1 MKRHWRTIAIVTA
14 VVVIALSVVAVAYGA
29 TRTTRRAAGSS
40 ACGALMSNPKA
51 VKAMQ
56 GLRAEHRQ
64 EMQTWNDQ
72 YGADPSSAEAQA
84 ALEALREEHG
94 NDMRDLFK
102 KLGIKVPAGAGP
114 GGMMRG
120 SGGCGAACGGAG
132 SGSAAGA
139 RGTGDGNGM
148 MGSGGGMMG
157 GWSY

>member
-1 MKRHWRTIAIVTA
+1 MKRHWRTIAVVAA

-29 TRTTRRAAGSS
+29 TRATRRAAGSA

-51 VKAMQ
+51 VKEMQ
-56 GLRAEHRQ
+56 SLRAEHRQ
-64 EMQTWNDQ
+64 EMQAWIDK
-72 YGADPSSAEAQA
+72 YDADPSSAEAQA
-84 ALEALREEHG
+84 ALKALRGEHW
-94 NDMRDLFK
+94 NAMRDLFK
-102 KLGIKVPAGAGP
+102 KLGIKVPAGVVP

-132 SGSAAGA
+132 SGAGA
-139 RGTGDGNGM
+139 QGTGYRSGM

>member
-1 MKRHWRTIAIVTA
+1 MKRHWRTIGIVTA

-29 TRTTRRAAGSS
+29 TRTTRRAAGNA

-64 EMQTWNDQ
+64 EMQAWIDQ

-84 ALEALREEHG
+84 ALKALREEHW

-102 KLGIKVPAGAGP
+102 KLGIEAPAGVGP
-114 GGMMRG
+114 GGMMG
-120 SGGCGAACGGAG
+120 GPGGCGAACGGAG
-132 SGSAAGA
+132 SGAGA
-139 RGTGDGNGM
+139 QGTGYGSGM
-148 MGSGGGMMG
+148 MGSSGGMMG

>member
-1 MKRHWRTIAIVTA
+1 MKRHWRTIALVTA

-29 TRTTRRAAGSS
+29 TRTTRRAAGNT

-56 GLRAEHRQ
+56 SLRAEHRQ
-64 EMQTWNDQ
+64 EMQAWIDK

-84 ALEALREEHG
+84 ALKSIREEHR

-102 KLGIKVPAGAGP
+102 RLGIKVPAGVGP

-120 SGGCGAACGGAG
+120 SGGCGARVWRRRERR
-132 SGSAAGA
+132 AAPRA
-139 RGTGDGNGM
+139 LATGTA
-148 MGSGGGMMG
+148 
-157 GWSY
+157 